1 MEAPLR
7 HVCVVLRRA
16 LSILALVLLAP
27 SVVRAA
33 PNEPPPL
40 PSYVSQKRKMNDAD
54 LAKKKEGFFV
64 TGLPFFSSD
73 PLNGVG
79 GGATGYVH
87 YNGKR
92 EDRLFAY
99 APYRARLGVT
109 AQYTTGAAGTIG
121 LKLDAPYLADTG
133 WRLKIDGKYE
143 STPNNLYF
151 GLTEATLGRLS
162 REKYSNYAADL
173 NRIRAGRPGEAAR
186 VSDALKHK
194 FLEREWMLDPKVE
207 RSFGSLRVLA
217 GYEIQH
223 LAYRTFDNELVD
235 GDDPVTGRSARVPAG
250 KSLLREDAEAGRA
263 FGLQGGRVSLV
274 QLSIMYDTRDYEP
287 DPSRGVF
294 LEWATEHS
302 SKATGSEFTFTKM
315 LLQGRY
321 FVKLAPRLLKRTVLA
336 TRLGYGTILGKEAP
350 FFEFQDQWSAEG
362 SIRALGGNQTLRGYK
377 ANRFLGRT
385 VAFLNA
391 EVRHRVADFD
401 AWRQNFTLTLAPF
414 VDLGTVGDREFLV
427 KPTARISGGAGLR
440 IGWNRSTVIV
450 LDAASSIEDRQFF
463 LTFNNSY

>member
-1 MEAPLR
+1 MLR
-7 HVCVVLRRA
+7 
-16 LSILALVLLAP
+16 LASRVLLAICIAP
-27 SVVRAA
+27 SLAFGA
-33 PNEPPPL
+33 PNEPPESAL
-40 PSYVSQKRKMNDAD
+40 PAFVSRKRRMGDTD
-54 LAKKKEGFFV
+54 LAKKKEGAFV

-79 GGATGYVH
+79 GGATGYLH
-87 YNGKR
+87 FNGKR
-92 EDRLFAY
+92 TDRLFAY
-99 APYRARLGVT
+99 APYKARLGVT

-143 STPNNLYF
+143 NTPNNLYF
-151 GLTEATLGRLS
+151 GLTEATLGGLPQQ
-162 REKYSNYAADL
+162 KYSDYADQL
-173 NRIRAGRPGEAAR
+173 NQVRPGTAGEPAR

-194 FLEREWMLDPKVE
+194 FLEREWMLNPKVE
-207 RSFGSLRVLA
+207 RSFGNVRVLV

-223 LAYRTFDNELVD
+223 LAYRTFENERV
-235 GDDPVTGRSARVPAG
+235 GAVDPVTGRNAQVPAG

-274 QLSIMYDTRDYEP
+274 QLSVMYDTRDYEP

-302 SKATGSEFTFTKM
+302 SNVVGSEFSFTKM

-321 FVKLAPRLLKRTVLA
+321 FVKLAPRELPRTVLA
-336 TRLGYGTILGKEAP
+336 TRIGYGTILGKEAP
-350 FFEFQDQWSAEG
+350 FFEYQDQWSAEG

-391 EVRHRVADFD
+391 EVRHRLVDFD
-401 AWRQNFTLTLAPF
+401 LWRQNITLTVAPF
-414 VDLGTVGDREFLV
+414 LDLGSVGDREFLI

-440 IGWNRSTVIV
+440 IGWNRSTIIV
-450 LDAASSIEDRQFF
+450 LDGAASVEDRQFF

>member
-1 MEAPLR
+1 MLR
-7 HVCVVLRRA
+7 ILPFVVLA
-16 LSILALVLLAP
+16 SFVP

-33 PNEPPPL
+33 PPDAAPL
-40 PSYVSQKRKMNDAD
+40 PAFVSQKRRMNDTD

-79 GGATGYVH
+79 GGATGYLH
-87 YNGKR
+87 FNGKR
-92 EDRLFAY
+92 TDRLFAY
-99 APYRARLGVT
+99 APYRVRLGVT
-109 AQYTTGAAGTIG
+109 AQYTTGAAGAIG
-121 LKLDAPYLADTG
+121 LKLDAPYLANTG
-133 WRLKIDGKYE
+133 WRLKVDGKYE
-143 STPNNLYF
+143 NTPNNLYF
-151 GLTEATLGRLS
+151 GLTETTLGRLA
-162 REKYSNYAADL
+162 REKYSDYADDL
-173 NRIRAGRPGEAAR
+173 NRVRPGRAGEAAR
-186 VSDALKHK
+186 VSDALRNK
-194 FLEREWMLDPKVE
+194 FLEREWMINPKIE

-223 LAYRTFDNELVD
+223 LAYRTFEGQQVD
-235 GDDPVTGRSARVPAG
+235 GTDPATGQSARVPAG

-274 QLSIMYDTRDYEP
+274 QLSVMYDTRDYEP

-294 LEWATEHS
+294 LEWGTEHS
-302 SKATGSEFTFTKM
+302 SKVTGSEFTFTKM
-315 LLQGRY
+315 LFQARY
-321 FVKLAPRLLKRTVLA
+321 FVRLAPSLLKRTVLA
-336 TRLGYGTILGKEAP
+336 TRLGYGTVLGKEAP

-391 EVRHRVADFD
+391 ELRHRVADFD
-401 AWRQNFTLTLAPF
+401 VLRQNITLTIAPF
-414 VDLGTVGDREFLV
+414 LDLGTVGDREFLI

-440 IGWNRSTVIV
+440 IGWNRSTIIV
-450 LDAASSIEDRQFF
+450 LDGAASREDRQFF